1 MGERER
7 GREGRGRDTRVTGR
21 ERQRLK
27 RPEDRGYNRK
37 GNGDCPPVAVR
48 GTAPNLTEVSRG
60 PKIFYR
66 LLGSLKTLLRF
77 CYAGETDRVL
87 GQNDSIKSKRV
98 FRVLE

>member
-7 GREGRGRDTRVTGR
+7 GEGTRHQSNRKRETATKETRG
-21 ERQRLK
+21 Q
-27 RPEDRGYNRK
+27 RGYNRK